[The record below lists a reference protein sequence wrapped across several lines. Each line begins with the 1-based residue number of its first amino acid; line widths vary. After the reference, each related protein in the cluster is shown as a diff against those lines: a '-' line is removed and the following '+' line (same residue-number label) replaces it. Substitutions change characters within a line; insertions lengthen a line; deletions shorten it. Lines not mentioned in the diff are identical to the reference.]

1 MRTMH
6 VMKKL
11 VDVEKLSERTGL
23 AVRTLRTFA
32 ATKKITSYQFGYRTY
47 RFDPEE
53 VAQEIE
59 GYKVQA
65 ITAGKKKGSAK

>member
-1 MRTMH
+1 MH

-11 VDVEKLSERTGL
+11 VDVEVLSEKTGI

-32 ATKKITSYQFGYRTY
+32 ATKKITSYQFGFRTY

-53 VAQEIE
+53 VAQELE
-59 GYKVQA
+59 GYRVLA
-65 ITAGKKKGSAK
+65 ITAGKTKKGGGK